1 MECQLNMMKRG
12 LKILSK
18 YTTELRYLIENEFD
32 IGLKTYPIFDE
43 NYRKILN
50 SKIIEHFYF
59 REIGF
64 ETAELFKRYLNRTM
78 NEIMPYY
85 NQLYKSETIE
95 FNPLHNYDKWE
106 TADRE
111 TKNNTQ
117 FNGWAKDT
125 QTETGENSG
134 HGTNKT
140 TGTVVNATDNLV
152 VGSDTPQGMLS
163 IGNIKGNTYASNA
176 EMTDGTTR
184 TTYDENGI
192 PLTVTSDT
200 NGSYTT
206 DREGNGTSGTDT
218 QQQTDEYILRHF
230 SGKSEGESYS
240 EMLQKYRETFLNI
253 DMLII
258 GDLETCF
265 MMIY

>member
-1 MECQLNMMKRG
+1 M
-12 LKILSK
+12 SK

-78 NEIMPYY
+78 CEIMPYY
-85 NQLYKSETIE
+85 NQLYKSEKIE

-111 TKNNTQ
+111 TKNNAQ
-117 FNGWAKDT
+117 FNGWTTDY
-125 QTETGENSG
+125 QTENGNNTG
-134 HGTNKT
+134 HGDNKT
-140 TGTVVNATDNLV
+140 SGTVVNTTDNLDV
-152 VGSDTPQGMLS
+152 TSDTPQGMLS
-163 IGNIKGNTYASNA
+163 IGNIKANTYASNA
-176 EMTDGTTR
+176 QMTDGTNR
-184 TTYDENGI
+184 TIYDENGV
-192 PLTVTSDT
+192 PLTVTTDT
-200 NGSYTT
+200 T
-206 DREGNGTSGTDT
+206 GNYNNERNADGKSGTET
-218 QQQTDEYILRHF
+218 KQQTDEYILRHF
-230 SGKSEGESYS
+230 AGKSEGESYS

-253 DMLII
+253 DMMII
-258 GDLETCF
+258 GELETCF